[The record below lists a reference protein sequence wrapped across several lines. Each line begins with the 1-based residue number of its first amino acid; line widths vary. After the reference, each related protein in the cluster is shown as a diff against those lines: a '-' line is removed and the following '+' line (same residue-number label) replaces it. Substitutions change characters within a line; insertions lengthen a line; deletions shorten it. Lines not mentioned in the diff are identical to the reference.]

1 MNNNKIHRIDDFF
14 FFFQQESV
22 DLALKILDGS
32 NVHGSTISVERAK
45 FELKGDFDPS
55 KKKKKLSNKAKRKMK
70 ERQQK

>member
-1 MNNNKIHRIDDFF
+1 
-14 FFFQQESV
+14 V